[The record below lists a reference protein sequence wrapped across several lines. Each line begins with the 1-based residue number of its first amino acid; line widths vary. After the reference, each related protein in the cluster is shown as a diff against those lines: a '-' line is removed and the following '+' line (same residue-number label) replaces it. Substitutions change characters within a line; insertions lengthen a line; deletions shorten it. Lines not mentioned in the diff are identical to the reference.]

1 MIFKEGSNT
10 PLAAFGTWQSSWLAN
25 ADGNLNDILA
35 SVVCYS
41 DQRGQYVI
49 QQTADNEQPVLT
61 VPVVEGQVQTP
72 GQVSFLQ
79 VPVSHTFWRVVYSNG
94 ATAQN
99 TFAIS
104 VQAGTIY
111 LAMLLELQKLNFTN
125 RESRGSSN
133 KADELLGYPVGRYGE
148 TGMPAN

>member
-1 MIFKEGSNT
+1 MIFKEGSN
-10 PLAAFGTWQSSWLAN
+10 AALPAGGSWASSWIQN
-25 ADGNLNDILA
+25 DDGNHGDVLA
-35 SVVCYS
+35 SVVSYS

-49 QQTADNEQPVLT
+49 QQTADFEQPTLT
-61 VPVVEGQVQTP
+61 VPVLEAQVQAP
-72 GQVSFLQ
+72 GQVSYLQ
-79 VPVSHTFWRVVYSNG
+79 IPISHTYWRVMFTNG

-111 LAMLLELQKLNFTN
+111 LAILLELQRLNFTN

-133 KADELLGYPVGRYGE
+133 SKDELLGYPVGR
-148 TGMPAN
+148 